1 MLLNHLRLAVRSL
14 SKNKLYTVINVL
26 GLALGISA
34 CLVIF
39 LITHFELSFDKFHP
53 DKERIYRVV
62 VDQQRAEGEHRTLGF
77 TTDPMAMTVR
87 AELSGLETV
96 TGSYEYA
103 TNVIIPEGS
112 TIRLKLAEPKRGAH
126 SDVVIT
132 DPQYFD
138 IFKYQWLAGSPATS
152 ISEPF
157 QVVLTESE
165 AHRYFGP
172 GSPDEFIGRPVVYH
186 DSLRTV
192 VSGIVRDW
200 TANTDFGFRDFISVA
215 TVPHSFLKND
225 IELSSW
231 GMWNDG
237 TEAFVKLGNGVTRA
251 QIERQLTGLEKK
263 HVIEREGGK
272 TVLSLQPLSDIHFN
286 AAYEDSLPHKA
297 NLPTL
302 YALMGIAAF
311 ILLIAAINFIN
322 LSTAQSIRRVK
333 EVGIRKVLGSSRAGL
348 ILQFLTETFVLTCAA
363 VVISVLLV
371 NPILHVYRSFIPE
384 GVVFHLTSRDTL
396 LFLASIILVTSLLAG
411 FYPARVLSS
420 FLPVISLKGEGGS
433 TFNQRSY
440 LRKTLIVFQFTI
452 ALFFII
458 GTWVI
463 GDQIRYMLTQ
473 DMGFTKTA
481 IININ
486 TPRVKDAQ
494 TKREVLVNQIRKL
507 PQVAMISGSEG
518 TPAANGHRGTD
529 LVLHKPKGDVKIS
542 AEMHLID
549 ENVLPLYE
557 MRLLAG
563 RNLHPSDTMI
573 EVLLNE
579 SAARG
584 LGFANPADAIG
595 QMVESGQKDSRYQTV
610 LPVVGVITDFHSKSF
625 RDTVSPA
632 FLTMNKGAN
641 RLLSIKLSLAGRGSE
656 GIHTALAAMAADW
669 KRLYPDVSFDYS
681 FFDETIAAFYD
692 KEQKTAKIMNTAMF
706 IAIFIS
712 CLGLF
717 GVTTFMVAQRTREI
731 GIRKVMGA
739 SVAGIVKLL
748 SMDFVRLV
756 GLSILIASPIAWY
769 CMHRW
774 LADFAYHVP
783 VHAWIFVLAGL
794 AAMGIALV
802 TVSIRAIGAAR
813 ANPVKSLKAE

>member
-1 MLLNHLRLAVRSL
+1 MLLNYLRMALRSL
-14 SKNKLYTVINVL
+14 SKNKLYTTINVL

-53 DKERIYRVV
+53 DKERIYRIV
-62 VDQQRAEGEHRTLGF
+62 VDEQRAGGEHRTFGF
-77 TTDPMAMTVR
+77 STDPMAMTVR
-87 AELSGLETV
+87 AEVSGLQTV
-96 TGSYEYA
+96 TGFYDYS
-103 TNVIIPEGS
+103 TNVTIPEGQK
-112 TIRLKLAEPKRGAH
+112 IRVKLERPKNGAH
-126 SDVVIT
+126 SDIVIA

-152 ISEPF
+152 ISQPF

-172 GSPDEFIGRPVVYH
+172 GSPDEFIGRQVLYH
-186 DSLRTV
+186 DSLHTM
-192 VSGIVRDW
+192 VSGIVKDW

-215 TVPHSFLKND
+215 TIQHSFLKND
-225 IELSSW
+225 IDLSSW
-231 GMWNDG
+231 GMWNYE
-237 TEAFVKLGNGVTRA
+237 TNAFVKLGNGVTRA
-251 QIERQLTGLEKK
+251 QVERQLIGFGKK
-263 HVIEREGGK
+263 HLIQEDGDK
-272 TVLSLQPLSDIHFN
+272 MTLALQPLSDIHFN
-286 AAYEDSLPHKA
+286 AGYEDAFSRKA

-302 YALMGIAAF
+302 YALMGIAVF

-333 EVGIRKVLGSSRAGL
+333 EVGIRKVLGGRRGGL

-371 NPILHVYRSFIPE
+371 NPMLRAYRSFIPE
-384 GVVFHLTSRDTL
+384 GVVFYLTSRDTL
-396 LFLASIILVTSLLAG
+396 LFLASIILITSLLAG

-440 LRKTLIVFQFTI
+440 LRKSLIVFQFTI

-463 GDQIRYMLTQ
+463 GDQIHYMLSQ

-481 IININ
+481 IINIS
-486 TPRVKDAQ
+486 TPWVKDAQ
-494 TKREVLVNQIRKL
+494 MKREVLVNQIRKL

-518 TPAANGHRGTD
+518 TPAATGHRGTD
-529 LVLHKPKGDVKIS
+529 LTLHKPKGDVKVS

-563 RNLHPSDTMI
+563 RNLHQSDTMR

-584 LGFANPADAIG
+584 LGFAHPADAIG
-595 QMVESGQKDSRYQTV
+595 QMVESGQKDSKYQTV
-610 LPVVGVITDFHSKSF
+610 LPVVGVVADFHSRSF
-625 RDTVSPA
+625 RDTVSPV

-641 RLLSIKLSLAGRGSE
+641 SLLSIKLSMAGRGSE
-656 GIHTALAAMAADW
+656 DIHKALTAIAADW
-669 KRLYPDVSFDYS
+669 KNLYPDVSFEYS

-692 KEQKTAKIMNTAMF
+692 KEQKTAQIMNTAMF

-717 GVTTFMVAQRTREI
+717 GVTTFMAAQRTREI
-731 GIRKVMGA
+731 GIRKVLGA
-739 SVAGIVKLL
+739 SVVGIVKLL

-769 CMHRW
+769 CTHRW

-802 TVSIRAIGAAR
+802 TVGSRAIGAAR
-813 ANPVKSLKAE
+813 ANPVKSLRSE